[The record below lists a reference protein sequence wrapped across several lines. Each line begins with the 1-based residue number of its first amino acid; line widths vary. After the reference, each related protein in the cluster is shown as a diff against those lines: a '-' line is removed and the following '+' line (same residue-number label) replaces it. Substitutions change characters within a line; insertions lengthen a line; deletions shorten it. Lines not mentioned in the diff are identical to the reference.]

1 MMRTP
6 LLTVTA
12 FAAAV
17 TVSAAL
23 AQQQQSQTQRVSGT
37 IERVD
42 GNTIYGKGP
51 DGSAITLKLADNAA
65 ITAVLKAT
73 FADIKPGDYVG
84 TGAVPQA
91 DGSQK
96 AVELRIFP
104 RPQADGGHFNE
115 GWYGAPNGTMTNGFV
130 QPVVTVGATPAGGGD
145 PSIVVK
151 YRKARSGSSSRRM
164 RMWCAT
170 RLAARTTS
178 RRARPSGPRRR
189 PGSRTAPIRP
199 QPSTSAE
206 TAPGHSERAFTSPRL
221 RLSYAH
227 ISGKMSRTN
236 ELPVS

>member
-6 LLTVTA
+6 LLTATA
-12 FAAAV
+12 LAAAV

-23 AQQQQSQTQRVSGT
+23 AQQPQPQTQRLSGT

-51 DGSAITLKLADNAA
+51 DGGAITLKLADSAA

-104 RPQADGGHFNE
+104 RPQADGGHFYE

-130 QPVVTVGATPAGGGD
+130 QPVVTVGGTSAGGD

-151 YRKARSGSSSRRM
+151 YPQGEKRIVIPANAHVVRNAFGSKDDLKAGAAFRAQA
-164 RMWCAT
+164 AT
-170 RLAARTTS
+170 KQPDGTYTAAAINVGRDG
-178 RRARPSGPRRR
+178 ARP
-189 PGSRTAPIRP
+189 
-199 QPSTSAE
+199 
-206 TAPGHSERAFTSPRL
+206 F
-221 RLSYAH
+221 
-227 ISGKMSRTN
+227 
-236 ELPVS
+236 

>member
-1 MMRTP
+1 MMRKR

-12 FAAAV
+12 LAACL

-23 AQQQQSQTQRVSGT
+23 AQQQQPQTQRVSGT

-42 GNTIYGKGP
+42 GNTIYGKGA

-84 TGAVPQA
+84 TGGVPQA

-104 RPQADGGHFNE
+104 RPQADGGHYYE

-130 QPVVTVGATPAGGGD
+130 QPVGTVGATSTGAGD

-151 YRKARSGSSSRRM
+151 YPQGEKRIAIPATAHVVRNAFGSKDDLKAGAVFRAQA
-164 RMWCAT
+164 AT
-170 RLAARTTS
+170 KQPDGTYTATAIAVGRDG
-178 RRARPSGPRRR
+178 ARP
-189 PGSRTAPIRP
+189 
-199 QPSTSAE
+199 
-206 TAPGHSERAFTSPRL
+206 F
-221 RLSYAH
+221 
-227 ISGKMSRTN
+227 
-236 ELPVS
+236 

>member
-1 MMRTP
+1 MMRTR

-12 FAAAV
+12 LAAAL

-23 AQQQQSQTQRVSGT
+23 AQQQQPQTQRVSGT

-42 GNTIYGKGP
+42 ANTIYGKGP
-51 DGSAITLKLADNAA
+51 DGSAITLKLADNVA

-84 TGAVPQA
+84 TGAMPQA

-104 RPQADGGHFNE
+104 RPQADGGHYYE

-130 QPVVTVGATPAGGGD
+130 QPAGTVAATLAGAGD

-151 YRKARSGSSSRRM
+151 YPQGEKRIVIPANAHVVRNAFGSKDDLKAGAAFRAQA
-164 RMWCAT
+164 AT
-170 RLAARTTS
+170 KQPDGTYTATAISVGRDG
-178 RRARPSGPRRR
+178 ARP
-189 PGSRTAPIRP
+189 
-199 QPSTSAE
+199 
-206 TAPGHSERAFTSPRL
+206 F
-221 RLSYAH
+221 
-227 ISGKMSRTN
+227 
-236 ELPVS
+236 

>member
-1 MMRTP
+1 MMRKR
-6 LLTVTA
+6 LLT
-12 FAAAV
+12 AAALAAL

-23 AQQQQSQTQRVSGT
+23 AQQQQPQTQRISGT

-42 GNTIYGKGP
+42 GNTIYGKGA

-104 RPQADGGHFNE
+104 RPQADGGHFYE

-130 QPVVTVGATPAGGGD
+130 QPVGTVGATLTGAGD

-151 YRKARSGSSSRRM
+151 YPQGEKRIVIPANAHVVRNVFGSTDDLKVGAAFRAQA
-164 RMWCAT
+164 AT
-170 RLAARTTS
+170 KQPDGTYTAAAISVGRDG
-178 RRARPSGPRRR
+178 ARP
-189 PGSRTAPIRP
+189 
-199 QPSTSAE
+199 
-206 TAPGHSERAFTSPRL
+206 F
-221 RLSYAH
+221 
-227 ISGKMSRTN
+227 
-236 ELPVS
+236 